1 MLCGAVA
8 TISWSLHLMYCYLL
22 YHRLSPSIRG
32 PRPMLLPW
40 ALTTLV
46 NIVQVTVASDMT
58 SAFSLYLFL
67 VRSAA
72 LSCNTKT

>member
-46 NIVQVTVASDMT
+46 NIVQVILASDHLY
-58 SAFSLYLFL
+58 SAYVFL

-72 LSCNTKT
+72 PSYNTKTLL

>member
-46 NIVQVTVASDMT
+46 NIVQVTVASDLT
-58 SAFSLYLFL
+58 SAFSSCF
-67 VRSAA
+67 RSAA
-72 LSCNTKT
+72 LSYNTKT